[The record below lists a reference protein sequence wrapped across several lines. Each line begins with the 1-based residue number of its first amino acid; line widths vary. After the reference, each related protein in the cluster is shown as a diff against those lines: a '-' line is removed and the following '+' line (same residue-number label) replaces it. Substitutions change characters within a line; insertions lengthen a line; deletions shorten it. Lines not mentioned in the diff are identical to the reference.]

1 MVLGVVCE
9 FLAGAV
15 GFDAVAAGDRV
26 ADKFNPS
33 GAAFGGVQHL
43 SAVRQQKA
51 AEFGAFLIAFDG
63 IRHTHSM
70 LVVVKV
76 GGESRHRIVFGEV
89 DFKWSEVVKFHHE
102 MSAARL
108 CKHRDR

>member
-1 MVLGVVCE
+1 MG
-9 FLAGAV
+9 
-15 GFDAVAAGDRV
+15 R
-26 ADKFNPS
+26 
-33 GAAFGGVQHL
+33 
-43 SAVRQQKA
+43 SASFRRPTAKS

-63 IRHTHSM
+63 IRHTHAM

-76 GGESRHRIVFGEV
+76 GGESRHRIVFGEI

-108 CKHRDR
+108 CNIVTDEPVKRNSALVPGYENAGDLGLRQEMRPL